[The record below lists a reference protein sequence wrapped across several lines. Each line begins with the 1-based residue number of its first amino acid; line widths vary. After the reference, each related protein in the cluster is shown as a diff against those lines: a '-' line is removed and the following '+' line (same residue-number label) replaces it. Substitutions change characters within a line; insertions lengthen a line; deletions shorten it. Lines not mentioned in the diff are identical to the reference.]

1 MSWLKFTYKL
11 EQEEIEEALL
21 DLNWRREGRFR
32 TVNLWTLSL
41 LGVLVLIGY
50 IRNPELFYL
59 FLLLLFIILT
69 LFYMAYGM
77 TYGRKRRAKKMAA
90 RDGEYRLEITDSAI
104 ISGDKSE
111 KIKLDGKKLQF
122 LCSDNVLVIRAD
134 RDVYTIPRRI
144 LEDGELEAFKR
155 IAGRYKCSF
164 IRIEVRKE

>member
-1 MSWLKFTYKL
+1 MKFTYRL

-21 DLNWRREGRFR
+21 VLNWRREGRFR
-32 TVNLWTLSL
+32 TINLWTMSS

-59 FLLLLFIILT
+59 FLLLLFIIIL
-69 LFYMAYGM
+69 LFYMAYGKA
-77 TYGRKRRAKKMAA
+77 YSRRRRARKMAA
-90 RDGEYRLEITDSAI
+90 RGGEYRLEITESCI
-104 ISGDKSE
+104 LSGDKNE

-122 LCSDNVLVIRAD
+122 LCSDNVVVIRAD

-144 LEDGELEAFKR
+144 LKDGELEAFKR

-164 IRIEVRKE
+164 IHIEVGKE